1 MSDKDKN
8 DFYNYVKKSTKFNPH
23 IMYISKP
30 EILKKWFNDLFYWL
44 EQCETIF
51 DKKKLVGYDTRR
63 LFAYLAER
71 YASFW
76 FKKYT
81 KFYEQPWA
89 VIE

>member
-1 MSDKDKN
+1 MGDKDKN
-8 DFYNYVKKSTKFNPH
+8 DFYNYVRKKNNFNPN
-23 IMYISKP
+23 IMYIARP
-30 EILKKWFNDLFYWL
+30 EILDRWFTDLFDWL
-44 EQCETIF
+44 EKCETIF
-51 DKKKLVGYDTRR
+51 DKQKLTGYDTGR